1 MLTRIG
7 GSRIRW
13 VTRSSSL
20 TDSTVS
26 SATSRPKRH
35 CDLPHEEDHSDGP
48 PPRSRYVST
57 DPHLIRLGVSFP
69 LRRDQQRRKATS
81 RKWIR
86 QELRSQPGELVEGE
100 FVHPSALSWGTLALF
115 MKEEDD
121 GMRLCVNSSN
131 WVRSQSEE
139 TIHYFK

>member
-1 MLTRIG
+1 N
-7 GSRIRW
+7 
-13 VTRSSSL
+13 
-20 TDSTVS
+20 
-26 SATSRPKRH
+26 
-35 CDLPHEEDHSDGP
+35 
-48 PPRSRYVST
+48 
-57 DPHLIRLGVSFP
+57 SFP
-69 LRRDQQRRKATS
+69 LLVIES

-100 FVHPSALSWGTLALF
+100 FVHPSALSWGTLTLI

-139 TIHYFK
+139 TIRYFKLINLWDQL